1 MKKRIGNDISF
12 IWHISRCE
20 GGVTV
25 PESFAGKDVVVEL
38 LSPTRATAQ
47 IEDVEITDGTVR
59 FTFPGRNQTETGNY
73 TAVLYENRG
82 ENGMVTLDVVRA
94 VTLVAHS
101 FQETEDEGGSI
112 TVESV
117 EFESSISNGSGG
129 DAPIDVYT
137 RGEIDEKLRGK
148 QNTLTAGENITIEG
162 NVINSTS
169 GGIRPVMWND
179 LAETDLTIEQVNGVP
194 LYWNMGE
201 NLDTYYIPV
210 QQSAAFI
217 NTGPITDSDRVSFS
231 GKFRVFGVYYGNYVT
246 GGTSIVKL
254 WVYRYAAN
262 DTLSFVKAY
271 YDRSIADIPQV
282 FTDAL
287 NWNKPVTASD
297 IAFDNSQTGLAATNV
312 QNAIE
317 EMMDSNI
324 YEEVLVTV
332 GSRDSAFNP
341 VGQTL
346 TVTLEDGTATMYTV
360 PLSRQVGFHVV
371 KGMRYTITLTST
383 ADYRCLP
390 KTVRAAI
397 ATRYIEVY
405 YVPIATGV
413 FILQRDGNYYLREEY
428 DMAMIEDAVGVLV
441 LTSGL
446 IGEGFGIVLK
456 KGEGMVN
463 GQIVANDV
471 QGTAG
476 DKTTMAGYL
485 RTQQYVASHGTGNLP
500 GICWSRI
507 LAMDSV
513 TLQGFMGTY
522 PEYQALN
529 NNTDELN
536 QCLRL
541 LSSGTWASTNGC
553 LTLSKSAS
561 NGIYNVNGV
570 NGLYNTGNGN
580 TKVLYKITL
589 S

>member
-25 PESFAGKDVVVEL
+25 PESFAGKDVVLEL

-47 IEDVEITDGTVR
+47 IEDIEITDGTVR

-112 TVESV
+112 TAESV

-129 DAPIDVYT
+129 DAPVDVYT
-137 RGEIDEKLRGK
+137 RGEIDETLRAK

-162 NVINSTS
+162 NVISSTG
-169 GGIRPVMWND
+169 GGIQPVMWND

-194 LYWNMGE
+194 FYWNMGE

-287 NWNKPVTASD
+287 NWNKPVTACVICSP
-297 IAFDNSQTGLAATNV
+297 AAYAAKFPN
-312 QNAIE
+312 
-317 EMMDSNI
+317 
-324 YEEVLVTV
+324 LF
-332 GSRDSAFNP
+332 SANRIF
-341 VGQTL
+341 
-346 TVTLEDGTATMYTV
+346 
-360 PLSRQVGFHVV
+360 
-371 KGMRYTITLTST
+371 
-383 ADYRCLP
+383 
-390 KTVRAAI
+390 
-397 ATRYIEVY
+397 
-405 YVPIATGV
+405 
-413 FILQRDGNYYLREEY
+413 FI
-428 DMAMIEDAVGVLV
+428 
-441 LTSGL
+441 
-446 IGEGFGIVLK
+446 
-456 KGEGMVN
+456 
-463 GQIVANDV
+463 
-471 QGTAG
+471 
-476 DKTTMAGYL
+476 
-485 RTQQYVASHGTGNLP
+485 
-500 GICWSRI
+500 W
-507 LAMDSV
+507 
-513 TLQGFMGTY
+513 
-522 PEYQALN
+522 
-529 NNTDELN
+529 
-536 QCLRL
+536 
-541 LSSGTWASTNGC
+541 
-553 LTLSKSAS
+553 
-561 NGIYNVNGV
+561 
-570 NGLYNTGNGN
+570 
-580 TKVLYKITL
+580 
-589 S
+589 